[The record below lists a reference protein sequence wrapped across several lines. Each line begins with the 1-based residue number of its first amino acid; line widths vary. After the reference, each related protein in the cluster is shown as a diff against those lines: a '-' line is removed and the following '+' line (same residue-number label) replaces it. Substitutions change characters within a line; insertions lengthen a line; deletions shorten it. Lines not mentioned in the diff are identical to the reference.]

1 MEIEFDPEKRIL
13 ALQQRGLDFADASLV
28 FSATTLDIED
38 VRADYGEKRV
48 ITVGLLQGRM
58 VIIVW
63 TQRGEKR
70 RIISMRKAN
79 AREQERY
86 RQRLGQD

>member
-48 ITVGLLQGRM
+48 LTVGLLQGRM

-63 TQRGEKR
+63 THRGEKR